1 MESQW
6 RALRREMTRSYLHF
20 RKIVWVGQ
28 PEEGQARVR
37 GMCNSPDHLL
47 SREKEHL
54 NGIQNNSRPPKKYQ
68 NSCQETY
75 LIFNFSGHWPPQ
87 SLCQTFW
94 AHEVQEESSKSVK
107 VPHNGR
113 QWYHHHLPPAS
124 WHGAVYATQNGI
136 NEIWFHKNWI

>member
-1 MESQW
+1 MISIC
-6 RALRREMTRSYLHF
+6 YLNF
-20 RKIVWVGQ
+20 EKELLSGGL

-47 SREKEHL
+47 SREGASQSAFKIIH
-54 NGIQNNSRPPKKYQ
+54 GHQRKYQ

-75 LIFNFSGHWPPQ
+75 LIFNFSGHWPPNP
-87 SLCQTFW
+87 SVRHFG

-136 NEIWFHKNWI
+136 NEVSFIKTDPILNK